1 MLNQK
6 VYIKTEYIDF
16 VNPIVGEMDK
26 INYQPWDVI
35 KVYGESQLTGSISD
49 DSRKFVVYDLQQ
61 NGIFLRAV
69 REDYLITIEDRR
81 EEKLNIIFNEKINQK
96 TL

>member
-6 VYIKTEYIDF
+6 VYIKPEYVDF

-35 KVYGESQLTGSISD
+35 KVYEESQLTGSIND
-49 DSRKFVVYDLQQ
+49 DSRKFIVYDLQQ
-61 NGIFLRAV
+61 NKFFLKAI

-81 EEKLNIIFNEKINQK
+81 EEKLQQLFDKNI
-96 TL
+96 